1 MMSQNDQIYL
11 AVIAA
16 RLSKCA
22 GSLWD
27 IMHERAQNFLTHI
40 KYFFKMNASFS
51 QKIVIHN

>member
-27 IMHERAQNFLTHI
+27 IMHERAQNFLTHT

-51 QKIVIHN
+51 HKIVIHK